1 MPAINPTS
9 ERAAPSFNPLRN
21 YAPHEA
27 GYWTAQS
34 YGFEMI
40 SRVENAIR
48 DRDSW
53 AGRYTGQL
61 NPDTEEYDD
70 ISDCSG
76 EYDAADLYARD
87 LAADAALGNAR
98 MIVVAQG
105 RTDEAAQ
112 MILAVPIEPG

>member
-1 MPAINPTS
+1 MPAIDGTA
-9 ERAAPSFNPLRN
+9 EHALQSFDPLRI

-27 GYWTAQS
+27 GYWRAQS
-34 YGFEMI
+34 HGFEI
-40 SRVENAIR
+40 VRRVENAIR

-53 AGRYTGQL
+53 AGRYTGRL
-61 NPDTEEYDD
+61 NPDTEEYED
-70 ISDCSG
+70 IDDCSG
-76 EYDAADLYARD
+76 EYEAADLYARD

-98 MIVVAQG
+98 MIVLAQG